1 MTLYY
6 EGSDGTIIDFM
17 SGGIYAQ
24 SPETLLNPSWS
35 YSHISGVN
43 GLVKIKRFYKD
54 IQESSLTLS
63 IMTDDK
69 DSFNTVMYRMHRTFD
84 RDIRRMKPGKLWWN
98 GYYKEVFAVEVSHSD
113 FEEFFESVEKSIV
126 FLSVY
131 PQWVKEFTYQY
142 LSYAGSNGKL
152 DYSFDYGD
160 LDYDSSELIE
170 TVKNDCIESANFEIT
185 FYGPALEPTVTVG
198 NHKYSLMTELKEGEY
213 AVINSITKTIVKRS
227 IIGEEDNIFY
237 LRNRESYIFE
247 KIPEGNISISRS
259 KEHSLSIKIYD
270 ERGEPEWI

>member
-6 EGSDGTIIDFM
+6 EGSDGTVIDFM
-17 SGGIYAQ
+17 SNGIYAQ

-54 IQESSLTLS
+54 IQESPLTLS
-63 IMTDDK
+63 IMADNK
-69 DSFNTVMYRMHRTFD
+69 ESFNAIMYRMHRTFD
-84 RDIRRMKPGKLWWN
+84 RDICRMKPGKLWWN
-98 GYYKEVFAVEVSHSD
+98 GYYKEVFAVEVSHDD

-142 LSYAGSNGKL
+142 LSYAGNNGSL
-152 DYSFDYGD
+152 DYSFDYGK
-160 LDYDSSELIE
+160 LDYDSAEIIE

-198 NHKYSLMTELKEGEY
+198 EHRYSLLTELKEGEY
-213 AVINSITKTIVKRS
+213 AVINSLTKTIVKRS
-227 IIGEEDNIFY
+227 IIGEEENIFHS
-237 LRNRESYIFE
+237 RDRESYIFE
-247 KIPEGNISISRS
+247 KIPEGNINISRS
-259 KEHSLSIKIYD
+259 KEHNLSIKIYD